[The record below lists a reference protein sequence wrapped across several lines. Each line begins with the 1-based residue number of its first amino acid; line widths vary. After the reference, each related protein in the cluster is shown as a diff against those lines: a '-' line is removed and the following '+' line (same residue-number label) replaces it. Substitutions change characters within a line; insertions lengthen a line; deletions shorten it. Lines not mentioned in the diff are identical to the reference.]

1 MHQMITPIVVFTTTF
16 NTDIKIAIMYLF
28 FYYPTMS
35 CNDIVRMTDEKKENV
50 IASLWGLQADTI
62 LVNYID
68 DERKCCYSLTSCG
81 TAILKVF
88 SQIADFSSYFLK

>member
-50 IASLWGLQADTI
+50 IASLWGLQSDTI
-62 LVNYID
+62 LVN
-68 DERKCCYSLTSCG
+68 
-81 TAILKVF
+81 
-88 SQIADFSSYFLK
+88 